1 MKLKKILLLLFV
13 LSFTQL
19 YAQFQLS
26 EKATL
31 SVITCGSGQE
41 LYSTFGH
48 SAFRVHDALNGIDR
62 IYNYGTFDFNTPN
75 FYLNFA
81 KGKLTYQLS
90 VESFDNFIRI
100 YNYEKRW
107 VKTQVLNLK
116 SQEVQEVFN
125 YLENNAES
133 ENKNYKYDFFYNN
146 CATKIEDVIKI
157 VLKEKV
163 HFTNEHI
170 TSHKSHR
177 DLIED
182 YTNQTLW
189 GKFGIDLALGSV
201 IDKEAK
207 KNDYK
212 FLPDYIYQS
221 FANATIIHNNEE
233 QALVLKE
240 LSILK
245 FNSQKNS
252 NFITTPFGIILLL
265 SLLIAFVTFKNHQ
278 SQKRSKWLD
287 FSIYFTTGFI
297 GIVVLL
303 LWFATD
309 HTATYNNYNVLWAF
323 APNLF
328 VSFYLL
334 KTKLPGWLKQYNKF
348 LLLLILSMMVLW
360 VLKIQVFNHALIPLF
375 VAIIMRYL
383 YINKKK
389 TINGTIK

>member
-1 MKLKKILLLLFV
+1 MKLKKILLVLFV
-13 LSFTQL
+13 LSFTQFH
-19 YAQFQLS
+19 AQLQLS
-26 EKATL
+26 KKATL
-31 SVITCGSGQE
+31 SVVTCGSGEE

-62 IYNYGTFDFNTPN
+62 IYNYGTFDFNAPN

-90 VESFDNFIRI
+90 VESFDRFIRI

-116 SQEVQEVFN
+116 TLEVQEVFN
-125 YLENNAES
+125 YLENNAKP

-146 CATKIEDVIKI
+146 CATKIEEVIKI

-163 HFTNEHI
+163 QFTNEHI
-170 TSHKSHR
+170 TTQKSHR

-233 QALVLKE
+233 QPLVLKE
-240 LSILK
+240 FSILK
-245 FNSQKNS
+245 FNNQKNS
-252 NFITTPFGIILLL
+252 NFITTPFGIILML
-265 SLLIAFVTFKNHQ
+265 SLFIAFVTFKNHQ

-287 FSIYFTTGFI
+287 FSIYFTTGLI
-297 GIVVLL
+297 GIVILL

-309 HTATYNNYNVLWAF
+309 HTATYNNYNILWAF

-328 VSFYLL
+328 VSFYML
-334 KTKLPGWLKQYNKF
+334 KTKLPDWLKQYNKL
-348 LLLLILSMMVLW
+348 LLLLILIMMVFW
-360 VLKIQVFNHALIPLF
+360 VLEIQIFSNALILF
-375 VAIIMRYL
+375 LSALAYRYKFIL
-383 YINKKK
+383 K
-389 TINGTIK
+389 

>member
-1 MKLKKILLLLFV
+1 MKLKKILLVLFV
-13 LSFTQL
+13 LSFTQFH
-19 YAQFQLS
+19 AQLQLS
-26 EKATL
+26 KKATL
-31 SVITCGSGQE
+31 SVVTCGSGEE

-62 IYNYGTFDFNTPN
+62 IYNYGTFDFNAPN

-90 VESFDNFIRI
+90 VESFDRFIRI

-116 SQEVQEVFN
+116 TLEVQEVFN
-125 YLENNAES
+125 YLENNAKP

-146 CATKIEDVIKI
+146 CATKIEEVIKI

-163 HFTNEHI
+163 QFTNEHI
-170 TSHKSHR
+170 TTQKSHR

-221 FANATIIHNNEE
+221 FANATIIYNNEE
-233 QALVLKE
+233 QPLVLKE
-240 LSILK
+240 FSILK
-245 FNSQKNS
+245 FNNQKNS
-252 NFITTPFGIILLL
+252 NFITTPFGIILML
-265 SLLIAFVTFKNHQ
+265 SLFIAFVTFKNHQ

-287 FSIYFTTGFI
+287 FSIYFTTGLI
-297 GIVVLL
+297 GIVILL

-309 HTATYNNYNVLWAF
+309 HTATYNNYNILWAF

-328 VSFYLL
+328 VSFYML
-334 KTKLPGWLKQYNKF
+334 KTKLPDWLKQYNKL
-348 LLLLILSMMVLW
+348 LLLLILIMMVFW
-360 VLKIQVFNHALIPLF
+360 VLKIQIFSNALILF
-375 VAIIMRYL
+375 LSALAYRYKFIL
-383 YINKKK
+383 K
-389 TINGTIK
+389 

>member
-1 MKLKKILLLLFV
+1 MKLKKILLVLFV
-13 LSFTQL
+13 LSFTQF
-19 YAQFQLS
+19 YAQLQLS
-26 EKATL
+26 KKATL
-31 SVITCGSGQE
+31 SVVTCGSGEE

-62 IYNYGTFDFNTPN
+62 IYNYGTFDFNAPN

-90 VESFDNFIRI
+90 VESFDRFIRI

-116 SQEVQEVFN
+116 TQEVQEVFN
-125 YLENNAES
+125 YLENNAKP

-146 CATKIEDVIKI
+146 CATKIEEVIKI

-163 HFTNEHI
+163 QFTNEHI
-170 TSHKSHR
+170 TTQKSHR

-233 QALVLKE
+233 QPLVLKE
-240 LSILK
+240 FSILK
-245 FNSQKNS
+245 FNNQKNS
-252 NFITTPFGIILLL
+252 NFITTPFGIILML
-265 SLLIAFVTFKNHQ
+265 SLFIAFVTFKNHQ

-287 FSIYFTTGFI
+287 FSIYFTTGLI
-297 GIVVLL
+297 GIVILL

-309 HTATYNNYNVLWAF
+309 HTATYNNYNILWAF

-328 VSFYLL
+328 VSFYML
-334 KTKLPGWLKQYNKF
+334 KTKLPDWLKQYNKL
-348 LLLLILSMMVLW
+348 LLLLILIMMVFW
-360 VLKIQVFNHALIPLF
+360 VLKIQIFSNALILF
-375 VAIIMRYL
+375 LSALAYRYKFIL
-383 YINKKK
+383 K
-389 TINGTIK
+389 

>member
-1 MKLKKILLLLFV
+1 MKLKKILLVLFV
-13 LSFTQL
+13 LSFTQFH
-19 YAQFQLS
+19 AQLQLS
-26 EKATL
+26 KKATL
-31 SVITCGSGQE
+31 SVVTCGSGEE

-62 IYNYGTFDFNTPN
+62 IYNYGTFDFNAPN

-90 VESFDNFIRI
+90 VESFDRFIRI

-116 SQEVQEVFN
+116 TLEVQEVFN
-125 YLENNAES
+125 YLENNAKP

-146 CATKIEDVIKI
+146 CATKIEEVIKI

-163 HFTNEHI
+163 QFTNEHI
-170 TSHKSHR
+170 TTQKSHR

-233 QALVLKE
+233 QPLVLKE
-240 LSILK
+240 FSILK
-245 FNSQKNS
+245 FNNQKNS
-252 NFITTPFGIILLL
+252 NFITTPFGIILML
-265 SLLIAFVTFKNHQ
+265 SLFIAFVTFKNHQ

-287 FSIYFTTGFI
+287 FSIYFTTGLI
-297 GIVVLL
+297 GIVILL

-309 HTATYNNYNVLWAF
+309 HTATYNNYNILWAF

-328 VSFYLL
+328 VSFYML
-334 KTKLPGWLKQYNKF
+334 KTKLPDWLKQYNKL
-348 LLLLILSMMVLW
+348 LLLLILIMMVFW
-360 VLKIQVFNHALIPLF
+360 VLKIQIFSNALILF
-375 VAIIMRYL
+375 LSALAYRYKFIL
-383 YINKKK
+383 K
-389 TINGTIK
+389 